1 MPQEIVFVFSF
12 FSFFNIPKETLIF
25 SFIQLEEK
33 TADYKSRTITTIL
46 CS

>member
-1 MPQEIVFVFSF
+1 MPQEIVFGFF

-33 TADYKSRTITTIL
+33 TAD
-46 CS
+46 